1 MKRRTNGPT
10 RRPAAARQ
18 YEAVSQL
25 FDGLRDPG
33 IAAAEAGRIQRTR
46 EFAQFLKQEKK
57 RDERDV
63 SIRRDF
69 VRAYTL
75 IEQDPLDRMRFVE
88 VLSDLKLG
96 VLKKEAKEAGTME
109 DRSFAFRILFD
120 FCINMEQKAFE
131 SYDHKDWPRASSFF
145 ELAAEACPDGDPRER
160 AIYFDMACVAALR
173 GDEKAAL
180 KHLETAVAKG
190 FSDVRALEDQEDL
203 ERIRKTAKF
212 RELVE
217 RVKKIQ

>member
-1 MKRRTNGPT
+1 MKRFRSCSTASG
-10 RRPAAARQ
+10 
-18 YEAVSQL
+18 
-25 FDGLRDPG
+25 
-33 IAAAEAGRIQRTR
+33 AAAEAGRIEKTR
-46 EFAQFLKQEKK
+46 EFAQFLKEEKK
-57 RDERDV
+57 RDEKDV

-75 IEQDPLDRMRFVE
+75 IEKTPSDRMRFVD
-88 VLSDLKLG
+88 VLKDLKLG
-96 VLKKEAKEAGTME
+96 FLKKEAKAAGTVE
-109 DRSFAFRILFD
+109 DRSFAYRILFD
-120 FCINMEQKAFE
+120 ISVNMEQKAFE
-131 SYDHKDWPRASSFF
+131 SYDQKDWPRASSLF
-145 ELAAEACPDGDPRER
+145 ELAAEACPDGDRRER
-160 AIYFDMACVAALR
+160 NIYFNMACVAAVR

-190 FSDVRALEDQEDL
+190 FSDVGALEDQEDL